1 MVEFLGDK
9 KKFTASTKAKSAEI
23 ILAFLV
29 VLSGLLLA
37 FANGNFTENI
47 NKVGFATVSTFQK
60 GANLAAG
67 SVLKVVTSVR
77 DLTQLKKEY
86 DALVEKL
93 ADYEYMQRSNV
104 EIRKE
109 NERLRSQLGF
119 ATEIQYKN
127 IPAQIIGRDPDAL
140 YSGITLNKGSRH
152 GVRKGFPVLAIQGG
166 NVGIVGRVVTVG
178 LETCMVMPLYDSKC
192 NISAR
197 IQNTRDI
204 GIVSGRG
211 THSSYLNLQHIRK
224 TVFEDLHEGD
234 VVVTSGE
241 NGNYMKD
248 VPIGRIRSVEA
259 LDYDSSLAIE
269 IEPAIDFLTL
279 ENVLIVDQNTANDKP
294 PAQTIAEEDL

>member
-1 MVEFLGDK
+1 MLEFLGGK
-9 KKFTASTKAKSAEI
+9 KKFKASTKAKSAEI
-23 ILAFLV
+23 VLAFLI
-29 VLSGLLLA
+29 VLSGFLLA
-37 FANGNFTENI
+37 FSSSNFNENI
-47 NKVGFATVSTFQK
+47 NKVGFAAVSTFQK
-60 GANLAAG
+60 GANFVA
-67 SVLKVVTSVR
+67 SNVLKAVTSVR
-77 DLTQLKKEY
+77 DLARLKKEY

-93 ADYEYMQRSNV
+93 ASYEYMQRSNV

-109 NERLRSQLGF
+109 NERLRAQLGF
-119 ATEIQYKN
+119 ALETQYKN
-127 IPAQIIGRDPDAL
+127 ISAQIIGRDPDNL
-140 YSGITLNKGSRH
+140 YSGITVNKGSRH

-178 LETCMVMPLYDSKC
+178 LETCMIMPLYDSKC

-234 VVVTSGE
+234 IVVTSGE

-269 IEPAIDFLTL
+269 VEPAIDFLTL
-279 ENVLIVDQNTANDKP
+279 ENVLIVDQNAANDKTP
-294 PAQTIAEEDL
+294 IPLVTGGDL